1 VIDSAPQGPTLK
13 DYITNTM
20 TDVGRYN
27 VGRRMLADPSVR
39 PIYSSDKSATGTDI
53 ALLVSM
59 LFLQRFSLPFSGT
72 ALQLELVAM
81 GFILFHQFIS
91 GKLLIQYDRLL
102 WFLGF
107 AVAITCSLLLNFK
120 STMLTGYFQF
130 MMFFSFLMLSRRSS
144 ADQYRSTLQAFQFVV
159 MLLSCLGVVQFLANF
174 VLDSARLMNLYGIL
188 PDFLLGRAQ
197 VDAHPYDGSYL
208 FRSNAIFLSE
218 ASTLSQITALGILI
232 EVLEFRRPKYLLV
245 MMFGFL
251 VSYSG
256 TGSMLLL
263 LFLPLA
269 GLHGRAAGSALLVVM
284 FALGLFA
291 TGIIELSAF
300 TSRVGEFEDARNKA
314 SGFVRFASPF
324 WLAAEQFDMASLQA
338 LLLGNGP
345 GTGKIVSAKTWY
357 TGGFVATWLKLF
369 YEYGIIGSFMIGC
382 FLASCLRRSRCPGLV
397 VAAIIFAYV
406 FLQGIM
412 TITIVL
418 CTLNSPEPR
427 RGRIDETSQY
437 RSSLTVGSAAG

>member
-1 VIDSAPQGPTLK
+1 
-13 DYITNTM
+13 M
-20 TDVGRYN
+20 TDVVRYN
-27 VGRRMLADPSVR
+27 AGRRMLADPAGR
-39 PIYSSDKSATGTDI
+39 PIYRSDKSATRTDI

-59 LFLQRFSLPFSGT
+59 LFLQRFSLPFSDT

-81 GFILFHQFIS
+81 GLILFYQFIS
-91 GKLLIQYDRLL
+91 GKLLIPYDRLL

-107 AVAITCSLLLNFK
+107 AAAITCSLLLNFK

-130 MMFFSFLMLSRRSS
+130 MIFHSFFMLSRRSS
-144 ADQYRSTLQAFQFVV
+144 ADQYRSTLQAFQFIVV
-159 MLLSCLGVVQFLANF
+159 LLSCLGVAQFLANF
-174 VLDSARLMNLYGIL
+174 VLDSARLMNLYGMI

-197 VDAHPYDGSYL
+197 VDMHPYDGSFV

-256 TGSMLLL
+256 TGSALLL

-269 GLHGRAAGSALLVVM
+269 GLQGRAAGSALLVVM

-291 TGIIELSAF
+291 TGMVELSAF
-300 TSRVGEFEDARNKA
+300 TSRIDEFQNTKT
-314 SGFVRFASPF
+314 SGFSRFISPF
-324 WLAAEQFDMASLQA
+324 WLAAEQFDTASLQA

-345 GTGKIVSAKTWY
+345 GTAKIVSAKTWY

-369 YEYGIIGSFMIGC
+369 YEYGMLGSFMIGC

-418 CTLNSPEPR
+418 CTLSGPEPR
-427 RGRIDETSQY
+427 RGRIDEAGQY
-437 RSSLTVGSAAG
+437 RSPLIIGSAAG